1 MNNTLTKENIF
12 DQMLVRYF
20 LPKSKAQ
27 YQDENPDGTPETA
40 SASIRHENNSL
51 PGLLM
56 FYDGQAVLDRI
67 KKRFTTAPE
76 SSLRGEYR
84 ISSAGE
90 LTDII
95 DSEKDSDH
103 VFTFNSKD
111 SILTK
116 IKTSLDNTAYTK
128 GLFGAKKK
136 QDVNRILEDK
146 LPRDYVSPDYQHQPV
161 INSGSRTR
169 AAVVTVN
176 SNEVNPGNQDRVRAI
191 MVSQTV
197 YNNGVGESKTGKIS
211 ELGKNG
217 LVRDAF
223 IYQDENH
230 QGPFIDEEKHLV
242 GVYRTYTRG
251 KEGLRLSGEYFMS
264 IQNGEL
270 QLTQVAK
277 KQPRASQ
284 LENYAAAA

>member
-12 DQMLVRYF
+12 DQMVVRYF
-20 LPKSKAQ
+20 LPKSQAH
-27 YQDENPDGTPETA
+27 YHDDTTE
-40 SASIRHENNSL
+40 SASPTVRHENNSL

-56 FYDGQAVLDRI
+56 FYDGQAVLSRI
-67 KKRFTTAPE
+67 KQRFTTAPE
-76 SSLRGEYR
+76 SSLRGDFR
-84 ISSAGE
+84 IASASE

-103 VFTFNSKD
+103 VFTYNSKD
-111 SILTK
+111 GILTK
-116 IKTSLDNTAYTK
+116 IKTSLDNTAYK
-128 GLFGAKKK
+128 SFLGFRKK
-136 QDVNRILEDK
+136 QDVNKLLEDK
-146 LPRDYVSPDYQHQPV
+146 LPADYVSSDYQHQPV

-197 YNNGVGESKTGKIS
+197 YNHGVGESKTGKIS
-211 ELGKNG
+211 EIGKNG

-251 KEGLRLSGEYFMS
+251 KDGLRLSGEYFMS
-264 IQNGEL
+264 IQDGEL
-270 QLTQVAK
+270 KLTEMAR
-277 KQPRASQ
+277 KQAPAPSR
-284 LENYAAAA
+284 LENYAAA